1 VEAVDNR
8 SYSRREVSYHPLSRL
23 PAPWRKV
30 VDWVVTLAVA
40 VGFVLAFEAEVAKPY
55 RIPSA
60 SMEKTFLCARP
71 TDGCTGS
78 TSDRVLVNR
87 FAYDFGSPQRGQIVV
102 FTAPPKANLCDRGD
116 GGTTF
121 VKRLIGL
128 PGETV
133 REDQHGFIWI
143 RHPGAATWTRL
154 GEPYLSREAR
164 LADRKHFGK
173 SWKVP
178 EGKYFMLGDNRP
190 DSCDSRTWGAV
201 PRNSLIGPVIFT
213 YWPPNRISYHQ
224 GGW

>member
-1 VEAVDNR
+1 
-8 SYSRREVSYHPLSRL
+8 VSYHPLSRL
-23 PAPWRKV
+23 SGPWRKI

-40 VGFVLAFEAEVAKPY
+40 VGFVLVFEAEVAKPY

-71 TDGCTGS
+71 ASGCTGS

-102 FTAPPKANLCDRGD
+102 FTAPPKANLCERGD
-116 GGTTF
+116 AGTAF

-133 REDQHGFIWI
+133 REDDKGFISI
-143 RHPGAATWTRL
+143 RRPGATTWTKL
-154 GEPYLSREAR
+154 AEPYLSRSAR
-164 LADRKHFGK
+164 RADRQHFGT
-173 SWKVP
+173 SWPVP
-178 EGKYFMLGDNRP
+178 KGEYFMLGDNRG

-201 PRNSLIGPVIFT
+201 PRSSLIGPVIFT
-213 YWPPNRISYHQ
+213 YWPPNRISYHA

>member
-1 VEAVDNR
+1 M
-8 SYSRREVSYHPLSRL
+8 SYHPLSRL
-23 PAPWRKV
+23 PPPWRRI

-40 VGFVLAFEAEVAKPY
+40 IGFVLAFEAEVAKPY

-60 SMEKTFLCARP
+60 SMEKTLLCGKP
-71 TDGCTGS
+71 VDECTGS

-102 FTAPPKANLCDRGD
+102 FTAPAKANLC
-116 GGTTF
+116 GGNDAGTPF

-133 REDQHGFIWI
+133 HEDERGFISV
-143 RHPGAATWTRL
+143 RRPGATTWTKL
-154 GEPYLSREAR
+154 AEPYLSREAR
-164 LADRKHFGK
+164 LDDRKHFGK
-173 SWKVP
+173 SWRIP
-178 EGKYFMLGDNRP
+178 EGKYFMLGDNRG

-201 PRNSLIGPVIFT
+201 PRSSLIGPVIFT
-213 YWPPNRISYHQ
+213 YWPPGRISYHQ